1 LRASAGGGI
10 NVQLSEAKEF
20 VGKVCSIRWQDRSG
34 NEQLVISKIY
44 DATYVPL
51 YGGYLIT
58 DNEDI
63 RLDRISE
70 VSSMD
75 EATLQAIQGEKI
87 AA

>member
-1 LRASAGGGI
+1 M
-10 NVQLSEAKEF
+10 QLSEAKEF
-20 VGKVCSIRWQDRSG
+20 VGQVCAIRWQDRSG
-34 NEQLVISKIY
+34 NEQLVIAKIY

-70 VSSMD
+70 VSFMD
-75 EATLQAIQGEKI
+75 EATLQAVEGEKI